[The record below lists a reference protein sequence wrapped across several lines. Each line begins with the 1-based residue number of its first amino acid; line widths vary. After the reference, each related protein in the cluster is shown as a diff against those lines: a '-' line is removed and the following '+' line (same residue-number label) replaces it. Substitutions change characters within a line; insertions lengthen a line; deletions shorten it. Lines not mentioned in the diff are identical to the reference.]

1 MDNLND
7 RAIEVDILDA
17 NAGKQLSKAAT
28 DI

>member
-7 RAIEVDILDA
+7 RAIEVDTLDA
-17 NAGKQLSKAAT
+17 NAGKQLSKVAT